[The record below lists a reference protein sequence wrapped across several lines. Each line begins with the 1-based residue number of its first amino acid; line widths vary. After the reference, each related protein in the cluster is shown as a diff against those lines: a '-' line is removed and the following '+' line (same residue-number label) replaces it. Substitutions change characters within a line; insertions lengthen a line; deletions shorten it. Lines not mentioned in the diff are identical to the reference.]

1 MKLPKGVSERG
12 QGIGVGDGE
21 PGCVVAVGMTGG
33 AVGVPLV
40 SAVTLAVAEPDAT
53 GVFVPDEED
62 GPIAQ
67 AAMTADNAMS
77 ATRMPA
83 REEKDRMGVSF

>member
-1 MKLPKGVSERG
+1 
-12 QGIGVGDGE
+12 
-21 PGCVVAVGMTGG
+21 MTGN

-40 SAVTLAVAEPDAT
+40 SAVALAVAEPDAV

-77 ATRMPA
+77 ATRAPA
-83 REEKDRMGVSF
+83 CEEKDRMGVSF

>member
-12 QGIGVGDGE
+12 QGMGVGDGT
-21 PGCVVAVGMTGG
+21 PGCGVAVGMTGG

-40 SAVTLAVAEPDAT
+40 SAVVLAVAEPDAT
-53 GVFVPDEED
+53 GVFVPDDDE

-67 AAMTADNAMS
+67 ATLTAHKAMS

-83 REEKDRMGVSF
+83 REERDRMGVSF

>member
-12 QGIGVGDGE
+12 QGMGVGDGE
-21 PGCVVAVGMTGG
+21 PGCGVAVGMTGG
-33 AVGVPLV
+33 AVGAPLV
-40 SAVTLAVAEPDAT
+40 SAVTLAVAELDAT

-62 GPIAQ
+62 GPIEQ

-77 ATRMPA
+77 ATECQRG
-83 REEKDRMGVSF
+83 EKDRMGVSF